1 MAREK
6 RGDET
11 GKDWVAPKKSDA
23 AEVKGKEP
31 SPKRIQFRKGEDG
44 SIEIIPEKPPLTD
57 PDAIAESQRQ
67 VAEEFAKDRE
77 KRRLKRIAEKEAQP
91 AQPADRVSLKEH
103 MARPFEPRPDDTQ
116 SFEMPESMKKKK
128 EAQKK
133 EEKPK
138 SLLERISKFFGR

>member
-6 RGDET
+6 PGEKK
-11 GKDWVAPKKSDA
+11 GEDWVAPKKPDV
-23 AEVKGKEP
+23 AEAVNKEP

-57 PDAIAESQRQ
+57 PDAIAENQRQ

-77 KRRLKRIAEKEAQP
+77 KRRLKRAIEKESEPKNQ
-91 AQPADRVSLKEH
+91 VSFKEH
-103 MARPFEPRPDDTQ
+103 VTRPFEPRPGDTQ
-116 SFEMPESMKKKK
+116 FFEMPESMKKKK